1 MKHLKYF
8 PIFEN
13 KTHDLSLPKTQYEL
27 DELKR
32 LPGFRNLENLRGY
45 RRTGCDLVI
54 MRNGGVEIVS
64 PVNYNFKVSPTG
76 NFYYGGLKV
85 GPKYTTIDTWD
96 KLFDYAYL
104 YFLGTG
110 RNIAT
115 STTLEKFVFYGE
127 VSNHTFDRIKN
138 EDEFLNILELVKK
151 YSGGVVDKIIIDNFY
166 KSKDIEQFISII
178 SSDKFNYIVKDTA
191 NQNKIIEILKLIRAK
206 DPVKYS
212 KAMDK
217 LKDIPFINDAI
228 SDLYNQD
235 RSIIKG
241 GSIIRR
247 LGLDLEEGY

>member
-13 KTHDLSLPKTQYEL
+13 KTHDLPLPKTQYEL

-32 LPGFRNLENLRGY
+32 LPGFRNLETLRGY
-45 RRTGCDLVI
+45 RRTGCDLVL
-54 MRNGGVEIVS
+54 MRNGGVEILS

-115 STTLEKFVFYGE
+115 STTLEKFVFRGE
-127 VSNHTFDRIKN
+127 VTNHTIDRIKN
-138 EDEFLNILELVKK
+138 EEEYLNILELTKK
-151 YSGGVVDKIIIDNFY
+151 YSGDIVDKIIINNFY
-166 KSKDIEQFISII
+166 KSKDVEQFIRII
-178 SSDKFNYIVKDTA
+178 SSDKFNYIAKDVA
-191 NQNKIIEILKLIRAK
+191 GQNKIIEILKLIRAK
-206 DPVKYS
+206 DAVKYS
-212 KAMDK
+212 EIMNV
-217 LKDIPFINDAI
+217 LKDVPFIKDAI

-235 RSIIKG
+235 RSTIKG
-241 GSIIRR
+241 GSM
-247 LGLDLEEGY
+247 LGKFGFSDEL